1 MLFWK
6 SKFQDRIFTLDYDA
20 FTEEPEIL
28 GRNLF
33 EFLQL
38 LWKQEYLDGG
48 KNNRPVK
55 TASQLQV
62 KKGIYRGSSKV
73 WKNFEP
79 FIGEAFEPL
88 ID

>member
-1 MLFWK
+1 MLLLKSQKFWDVIFLNFY
-6 SKFQDRIFTLDYDA
+6 SFLETRIF
-20 FTEEPEIL
+20 
-28 GRNLF
+28 G
-33 EFLQL
+33 
-38 LWKQEYLDGG
+38 WG
-48 KNNRPVK
+48 KTTAPVK

-62 KKGIYRGSSKV
+62 KKGIYRGSSQV